1 MDYIQKTRERLTA
14 LGIDWD
20 TLPANIGLS
29 DGNSKLKK
37 SGIVSFNLIPIV
49 HCPLAGA
56 CKAFCYATVG
66 QQAFAS
72 GVKRRA
78 AAFKATL
85 DPAFVQNMHAEI
97 QRWKKKIGGKSR
109 TDARSFKAIRVHDSG
124 DFYSMEYLKSWLEI
138 ARLNPDVR
146 FYAYTKS
153 LPFVHKAFELGL
165 VPPNFRLIQSV
176 GGLADSRIRQD
187 LPHARIFGT
196 LEELQAA
203 GYADASETDDAS
215 AFGESPLI
223 GLVVHGARKGK
234 FEGTQSLRSLEGT
247 QTAPAQESIKVSA

>member
-1 MDYIQKTRERLTA
+1 MSYIEKTRERLTA
-14 LGIDWD
+14 LNIDYD
-20 TLPANIGLS
+20 GLPANIGLS

-37 SGIVSFNLIPIV
+37 SGIVSFNLIPIT

-85 DPAFVQNMHAEI
+85 SPTFVQDMHAEVG
-97 QRWKKKIGGKSR
+97 RWKRKI
-109 TDARSFKAIRVHDSG
+109 KAVRVHDSG
-124 DFYSMEYLKSWLEI
+124 DFYSMDYLKAWLEI
-138 ARLNPDVR
+138 ARLNSDVK
-146 FYAYTKS
+146 FYAYSKS
-153 LPFVHKAFELGL
+153 LPFIHRAYDQGL
-165 VPPNFRLIQSV
+165 VPSNFRLIQSV
-176 GGLADSRIRQD
+176 GGLADSRIRTD

-196 LEELQAA
+196 LEELQSA
-203 GYADASETDDAS
+203 GYADASETDDVS
-215 AFGESPLI
+215 AFSDTRFV

-234 FEGTQSLRSLEGT
+234 FSGTQS
-247 QTAPAQESIKVSA
+247 APSENIAKVS

>member
-1 MDYIQKTRERLTA
+1 MFIENTRKRLA
-14 LGIDWD
+14 DLGINYD
-20 TLPANIGLS
+20 TLPANIKLS

-37 SGIVSFNLIPIV
+37 SGIVSFNLIPIT

-85 DPAFVQNMHAEI
+85 APDFVQAMHSEI
-97 QRWKKKIGGKSR
+97 QRWKKKIR
-109 TDARSFKAIRVHDSG
+109 AVRVHDSG
-124 DFYSMEYLKSWLEI
+124 DFYSMDYLKDWLEI
-138 ARLNPDVR
+138 ARLNPDVK
-146 FYAYTKS
+146 FYAYSKS
-153 LPFVHKAFELGL
+153 LPFIHKAYDQGL

-176 GGLADSRIRQD
+176 GGLADSRIRHD
-187 LPHARIFGT
+187 LPHARIFST
-196 LEELQAA
+196 LDELVNA
-203 GYADASETDDAS
+203 GYADASETDDVS
-215 AFGESPLI
+215 AFTDTLYV

-234 FEGTQSLRSLEGT
+234 FSGTQS
-247 QTAPAQESIKVSA
+247 APNENISKVS

>member
-1 MDYIQKTRERLTA
+1 MNYIEKTRERLTA
-14 LGIDWD
+14 LGLDYD

-49 HCPLAGA
+49 HCPLAGS

-85 DPAFVQNMHAEI
+85 APDFVQQMHSEV
-97 QRWKKKIGGKSR
+97 QRWKRKI
-109 TDARSFKAIRVHDSG
+109 KAVRVHDSG
-124 DFYSMEYLKSWLEI
+124 DFYSMQYLQDWLEI
-138 ARLNPDVR
+138 ARLNPDVK
-146 FYAYTKS
+146 FYAYSKS
-153 LPFVHKAFELGL
+153 LPFIHRAYDQGL

-176 GGLADSRIRQD
+176 GGLADSRIRTD

-196 LEELQAA
+196 LEELTQA
-203 GYADASETDDAS
+203 GYADASETDDVS
-215 AFGESPLI
+215 AFSDTRFV

-234 FEGTQSLRSLEGT
+234 FSGTQD
-247 QTAPAQESIKVSA
+247 APAENLTRNEVTDRGPLPQVS

>member
-1 MDYIQKTRERLTA
+1 MWGEPMDYVAKTRERLAA
-14 LGIDWD
+14 LGIDYD

-49 HCPLAGA
+49 HCPLAGV

-85 DPAFVQNMHAEI
+85 SPTFVQDMHAEI
-97 QRWKKKIGGKSR
+97 ARWKKKI
-109 TDARSFKAIRVHDSG
+109 KAIRVHDSG
-124 DFYSMEYLKSWLEI
+124 DFYSMDYLRSWLEI
-138 ARLNPDVR
+138 ARLNPDVK

-153 LPFVHKAFELGL
+153 LPFVHKAYELGL

-176 GGLADSRIRQD
+176 GGLADSRIRTD
-187 LPHARIFGT
+187 LPHARIFAS
-196 LEELQAA
+196 LDELQAA

-215 AFGESPLI
+215 AFGSNPLI

-234 FEGTQSLRSLEGT
+234 FTGTQSAPVSDENSL
-247 QTAPAQESIKVSA
+247 KVSA

>member
-1 MDYIQKTRERLTA
+1 MDYIQKTRDRLA
-14 LGIDWD
+14 SLGIDWD
-20 TLPANIGLS
+20 ALPANIGLS

-49 HCPLAGA
+49 HCPLAGS

-85 DPAFVQNMHAEI
+85 DPGFVQNMHSEI
-97 QRWKKKIGGKSR
+97 QRWKRKI
-109 TDARSFKAIRVHDSG
+109 KAIRVHDSG
-124 DFYSMEYLKSWLEI
+124 DFYSMDYLRNWLEI

-165 VPPNFRLIQSV
+165 VPSNFRLIQSV
-176 GGLADSRIRQD
+176 GGLADSRIRKD

-196 LEELQAA
+196 LDELNDA

-215 AFGESPLI
+215 AFGDSPFI

-234 FEGTQSLRSLEGT
+234 FSGT
-247 QTAPAQESIKVSA
+247 QTAPVSDENITQVSA

>member
-1 MDYIQKTRERLTA
+1 MFIEKTRERLAA
-14 LGIDWD
+14 LGIDYD

-29 DGNSKLKK
+29 DGNTKLKK

-85 DPAFVQNMHAEI
+85 SPTFVQDMHAEI
-97 QRWKKKIGGKSR
+97 ARWKRKV
-109 TDARSFKAIRVHDSG
+109 KAIRVHDSG
-124 DFYSMEYLKSWLEI
+124 DFYSMEYLQDWLEI
-138 ARLNPDVR
+138 ARLNPDVQ
-146 FYAYTKS
+146 FYAYSKS
-153 LPFVHKAFELGL
+153 LPFIHRAYDLGL

-176 GGLADSRIRQD
+176 GGLADSRIRHD

-215 AFGESPLI
+215 AFGSNPLI

-234 FEGTQSLRSLEGT
+234 FTGTQSAPVSDENSL
-247 QTAPAQESIKVSA
+247 KVSA

>member
-1 MDYIQKTRERLTA
+1 MDYTQKTRDRLAA
-14 LGIDWD
+14 LGIDYD
-20 TLPANIGLS
+20 GLPANIGLS

-85 DPAFVQNMHAEI
+85 APDFVQQMHAEVG
-97 QRWKKKIGGKSR
+97 RWKRKI
-109 TDARSFKAIRVHDSG
+109 KAVRVHDSG
-124 DFYSMEYLKSWLEI
+124 DFYSMEYLLDWLEI
-138 ARLNPDVR
+138 ARINPDVK
-146 FYAYTKS
+146 FYAYSKS
-153 LPFVHKAFELGL
+153 LPFIHRAYDQGL

-176 GGLADSRIRQD
+176 GGLADSRIRHD

-196 LEELQAA
+196 LDELQSA
-203 GYADASETDDAS
+203 GYADASETDDVS
-215 AFGESPLI
+215 AFSDTRFV

-234 FEGTQSLRSLEGT
+234 FSGTQD
-247 QTAPAQESIKVSA
+247 APAENISKVS

>member
-1 MDYIQKTRERLTA
+1 MDYIAKTRERLSA

-20 TLPANIGLS
+20 TLPANIQLS
-29 DGNSKLKK
+29 DGNTKLKK

-49 HCPLAGA
+49 HCPLAGS

-85 DPAFVQNMHAEI
+85 SPTFVQDMHSEI
-97 QRWKKKIGGKSR
+97 ARWKRKI
-109 TDARSFKAIRVHDSG
+109 KAIRAHDSG
-124 DFYSMEYLKSWLEI
+124 DFYSMDYLKAWLEI

-165 VPPNFRLIQSV
+165 VPSNFRLIQSV
-176 GGLADSRIRQD
+176 GGLADSRIRKD
-187 LPHARIFGT
+187 LPHARIFKT
-196 LEELQAA
+196 LDELIDA

-215 AFGESPLI
+215 AFGSSPFI

-234 FEGTQSLRSLEGT
+234 FSGT
-247 QTAPAQESIKVSA
+247 QTAPTQESLKVSA

>member
-1 MDYIQKTRERLTA
+1 MDYIAKTRDRLTT

-37 SGIVSFNLIPIV
+37 SGIVSFNLIPII
-49 HCPLAGA
+49 HCPLAGS

-85 DPAFVQNMHAEI
+85 SPTFVQDMHAEI
-97 QRWKKKIGGKSR
+97 QRWKRKI
-109 TDARSFKAIRVHDSG
+109 KAVRVHDSG
-124 DFYSMEYLKSWLEI
+124 DFYSMDYLKSWLEI
-138 ARLNPDVR
+138 ARLNTDVK

-153 LPFVHKAFELGL
+153 LPFVHKAYELGL

-176 GGLADSRIRQD
+176 GGLADNRIRQD
-187 LPHARIFGT
+187 LPHARIFST
-196 LEELQAA
+196 LKELHDA

-215 AFGESPLI
+215 AFGEGPFI

-234 FEGTQSLRSLEGT
+234 FTGT
-247 QTAPAQESIKVSA
+247 QTMENVS

>member
-1 MDYIQKTRERLTA
+1 MDYIQKTRDRLA
-14 LGIDWD
+14 SLGIDWD
-20 TLPANIGLS
+20 TLPANIQLS

-85 DPAFVQNMHAEI
+85 SPTFVQDMHTEI
-97 QRWKKKIGGKSR
+97 ARWKKKIR
-109 TDARSFKAIRVHDSG
+109 AVRVHDSG
-124 DFYSMEYLKSWLEI
+124 DFYSMDYLRNWLEI
-138 ARLNPDVR
+138 ARLNPDVK

-165 VPPNFRLIQSV
+165 VPSNFRLIQSV
-176 GGLADSRIRQD
+176 GGLADSRIRTD

-196 LEELQAA
+196 LDELQAA

-215 AFGESPLI
+215 AFGSSPFI

-234 FEGTQSLRSLEGT
+234 FSGTQS
-247 QTAPAQESIKVSA
+247 APAAAENFSQVSA

>member
-1 MDYIQKTRERLTA
+1 MDYIAKTRERLA
-14 LGIDWD
+14 SLGIDWD

-85 DPAFVQNMHAEI
+85 SPTFVQDMHAEI
-97 QRWKKKIGGKSR
+97 ARWKKKIR
-109 TDARSFKAIRVHDSG
+109 AVRVHDSG
-124 DFYSMEYLKSWLEI
+124 DFYSMDYLKSWLEI

-153 LPFVHKAFELGL
+153 LPFVHKAYELGL

-196 LEELQAA
+196 LEELNAA

-215 AFGESPLI
+215 AFGSNPLI

-234 FEGTQSLRSLEGT
+234 FTGT
-247 QTAPAQESIKVSA
+247 QTAPAAAENISQVI

>member
-85 DPAFVQNMHAEI
+85 SPTFVQDMHAEI
-97 QRWKKKIGGKSR
+97 QRWKRKI
-109 TDARSFKAIRVHDSG
+109 KAIRVHDSG
-124 DFYSMEYLKSWLEI
+124 DFYSMDYLRSWLEI
-138 ARLNPDVR
+138 ARLNPDVK

-153 LPFVHKAFELGL
+153 LPFVHKAYELGL

-176 GGLADSRIRQD
+176 GGLADSRIRTD

-215 AFGESPLI
+215 AFGSSPLI

-234 FEGTQSLRSLEGT
+234 FSGT
-247 QTAPAQESIKVSA
+247 QTAPATNENFAQVI

>member
-1 MDYIQKTRERLTA
+1 MVIDKTRERLAA
-14 LGIDWD
+14 LNIDYD
-20 TLPANIGLS
+20 TLPANISLS
-29 DGNSKLKK
+29 DGNTKLKK

-85 DPAFVQNMHAEI
+85 SPTFVQDMHSEV
-97 QRWKKKIGGKSR
+97 QRWKKKI
-109 TDARSFKAIRVHDSG
+109 KAIRVHDSG
-124 DFYSMEYLKSWLEI
+124 DFYSPDYLKDWLEI
-138 ARLNPDVR
+138 ARLNPDVK
-146 FYAYTKS
+146 FYAYSKS
-153 LPFVHKAFELGL
+153 LPFIHRAYDQGL
-165 VPPNFRLIQSV
+165 VPANFRLIQSV
-176 GGLADSRIRQD
+176 GGLADSRIRHD

-196 LEELQAA
+196 LEELTEA
-203 GYADASETDDAS
+203 GYADASETDDVS
-215 AFGESPLI
+215 AFSDTLYV

-234 FEGTQSLRSLEGT
+234 FSGTQS
-247 QTAPAQESIKVSA
+247 APAQENSIKVPA

>member
-1 MDYIQKTRERLTA
+1 MFIEKTRERLAA
-14 LGIDWD
+14 LNIDYD

-29 DGNSKLKK
+29 DGNTKLKK

-85 DPAFVQNMHAEI
+85 SPTFVQDMHSEI
-97 QRWKKKIGGKSR
+97 SRWKRKV
-109 TDARSFKAIRVHDSG
+109 KAVRVHDSG
-124 DFYSMEYLKSWLEI
+124 DFYSMEYLQNWLEI
-138 ARLNPDVR
+138 ARLNPDVK
-146 FYAYTKS
+146 FYAYSKS
-153 LPFVHKAFELGL
+153 LPFIHRAYDLGL
-165 VPPNFRLIQSV
+165 VPANFRLIQSV
-176 GGLADSRIRQD
+176 GGVADSRIRQD

-196 LEELQAA
+196 LEELQSA
-203 GYADASETDDAS
+203 GYADASETDDVA
-215 AFGESPLI
+215 AFSDTRYV

-234 FEGTQSLRSLEGT
+234 FTGTQDAPTQLEN
-247 QTAPAQESIKVSA
+247 AV

>member
-1 MDYIQKTRERLTA
+1 MNYIEKTRERLAA
-14 LGIDWD
+14 LGIDYD

-29 DGNSKLKK
+29 DGNTKLKK

-85 DPAFVQNMHAEI
+85 APDFVQQMHSEV
-97 QRWKKKIGGKSR
+97 QRWKKKI
-109 TDARSFKAIRVHDSG
+109 KAIRVHDSG
-124 DFYSMEYLKSWLEI
+124 DFYSMDYLQNWLEI
-138 ARLNPDVR
+138 ARLNPDVQ
-146 FYAYTKS
+146 FYAYSKS
-153 LPFVHKAFELGL
+153 LPFIHRAYDQGL
-165 VPPNFRLIQSV
+165 VPANFRLIQSV
-176 GGLADSRIRQD
+176 GGLADSRIRHD
-187 LPHARIFGT
+187 LPHARIFST
-196 LEELQAA
+196 LDELTEA
-203 GYADASETDDAS
+203 GYADASETDDVS
-215 AFGESPLI
+215 AFSDTRYV

-234 FEGTQSLRSLEGT
+234 FSGTQD
-247 QTAPAQESIKVSA
+247 APSENSIKVSA

>member
-1 MDYIQKTRERLTA
+1 MDYVAKTRDRLTA
-14 LGIDWD
+14 LGVDYD
-20 TLPANIGLS
+20 TLPANVGLS
-29 DGNSKLKK
+29 DGNTKLKK
-37 SGIVSFNLIPIV
+37 SGIVSFNLIPII
-49 HCPLAGA
+49 HCPLAGS

-85 DPAFVQNMHAEI
+85 SPTFVQDMHSEI
-97 QRWKKKIGGKSR
+97 QRWKRKI
-109 TDARSFKAIRVHDSG
+109 KAIRVHDSG
-124 DFYSMEYLKSWLEI
+124 DFYSMDYLRNWLEI
-138 ARLNPDVR
+138 ARLNPDVK

-165 VPPNFRLIQSV
+165 VPSNFRLIQSV
-176 GGLADSRIRQD
+176 GGLADSRIRKD

-196 LEELQAA
+196 LDELLNA

-215 AFGESPLI
+215 AFGDSPFI

-234 FEGTQSLRSLEGT
+234 FSGT
-247 QTAPAQESIKVSA
+247 QTAPTQLGEAV

>member
-1 MDYIQKTRERLTA
+1 MNYIEKTRERLAA
-14 LGIDWD
+14 LGIDYN

-29 DGNSKLKK
+29 DGNTKLKK

-85 DPAFVQNMHAEI
+85 APDFVQAMHAEVG
-97 QRWKKKIGGKSR
+97 RWKKKI
-109 TDARSFKAIRVHDSG
+109 KAVRVHDSG
-124 DFYSMEYLKSWLEI
+124 DFYSMDYLHDWLEI
-138 ARLNPDVR
+138 ARLNPDVK
-146 FYAYTKS
+146 FYAYSKS
-153 LPFVHKAFELGL
+153 LPFIHRAYDQGL
-165 VPPNFRLIQSV
+165 VPENFRLIQSV
-176 GGLADSRIRQD
+176 GGLADSRIRHD
-187 LPHARIFGT
+187 LPHARIFST

-203 GYADASETDDAS
+203 GYADASETDDVS
-215 AFGESPLI
+215 AFSDTRFV

-234 FEGTQSLRSLEGT
+234 FSGTQS
-247 QTAPAQESIKVSA
+247 APSENFARNEVTDRGPLPQVS

>member
-1 MDYIQKTRERLTA
+1 MDYIQKTRDRLAA
-14 LGIDWD
+14 LGIDYD

-85 DPAFVQNMHAEI
+85 SPTFVQDMHAEI
-97 QRWKKKIGGKSR
+97 ARWKRKI
-109 TDARSFKAIRVHDSG
+109 KAIRVHDSG
-124 DFYSMEYLKSWLEI
+124 DFYSMDYLRNWLEI
-138 ARLNPDVR
+138 ARLNPDVK

-153 LPFVHKAFELGL
+153 LPFVHKAYELGL

-196 LEELQAA
+196 IDELQAA

-215 AFGESPLI
+215 AFGSSPFI

-234 FEGTQSLRSLEGT
+234 FSGTQS
-247 QTAPAQESIKVSA
+247 APAAAENFSQVI

>member
-1 MDYIQKTRERLTA
+1 MWGEPMDYVAKTRERLAA
-14 LGIDWD
+14 LGIDYD
-20 TLPANIGLS
+20 TLPANIRLS
-29 DGNSKLKK
+29 DGNTKLKK

-49 HCPLAGA
+49 HCPLAGS

-85 DPAFVQNMHAEI
+85 SPTFVQDMHAEV
-97 QRWKKKIGGKSR
+97 QRWKKKI
-109 TDARSFKAIRVHDSG
+109 KAIRVHDSG
-124 DFYSMEYLKSWLEI
+124 DFYSMDYLKDWLEI
-138 ARLNPDVR
+138 ARLNPDVQ
-146 FYAYTKS
+146 FYAYSKS
-153 LPFVHKAFELGL
+153 LPFIHRAYDQGL
-165 VPPNFRLIQSV
+165 VPSNFRLIQSV
-176 GGLADSRIRQD
+176 GGLADSRIRHD

-196 LEELQAA
+196 LDELQSA

-215 AFGESPLI
+215 AFGSSPLI

-234 FEGTQSLRSLEGT
+234 FSGTQD
-247 QTAPAQESIKVSA
+247 APSENIAKVS

>member
-1 MDYIQKTRERLTA
+1 MDYTQKTRERLAA
-14 LGIDWD
+14 LGIDYD
-20 TLPANIGLS
+20 GLPANIGLS

-85 DPAFVQNMHAEI
+85 APDFVQQMHTEI
-97 QRWKKKIGGKSR
+97 ARWKRKI
-109 TDARSFKAIRVHDSG
+109 KAIRVHDSG
-124 DFYSMEYLKSWLEI
+124 DFYSMEYLQNWLEI
-138 ARLNPDVR
+138 ARLNPDVK
-146 FYAYTKS
+146 FYAYSKS
-153 LPFVHKAFELGL
+153 LPFIHRAYEQGL
-165 VPPNFRLIQSV
+165 VPANFRLIQSV
-176 GGLADSRIRQD
+176 GGLADSRIRTD

-196 LEELQAA
+196 LEELQEA
-203 GYADASETDDAS
+203 GYADASETDDVS
-215 AFGESPLI
+215 AFSDTRYV

-234 FEGTQSLRSLEGT
+234 FSGTQD
-247 QTAPAQESIKVSA
+247 APSENSIKVSA

>member
-1 MDYIQKTRERLTA
+1 MTYIEKTRERLAT
-14 LGIDWD
+14 LGIDYD
-20 TLPANIGLS
+20 GLPANIGLS

-85 DPAFVQNMHAEI
+85 APDFVQQMHSEV
-97 QRWKKKIGGKSR
+97 QRWKKKI
-109 TDARSFKAIRVHDSG
+109 KAIRVHDSG
-124 DFYSMEYLKSWLEI
+124 DFYSMEYLQDWLEI
-138 ARLNPDVR
+138 ARLNPDVQ
-146 FYAYTKS
+146 FYAYSKS
-153 LPFVHKAFELGL
+153 LPFIHRAYDLGL

-176 GGLADSRIRQD
+176 GGLADSRIRTD

-196 LEELQAA
+196 LDELQSA
-203 GYADASETDDAS
+203 GYADASETDDVS
-215 AFGESPLI
+215 AFSDTLYV

-234 FEGTQSLRSLEGT
+234 FSGTQD
-247 QTAPAQESIKVSA
+247 APAENISKVSA

>member
-1 MDYIQKTRERLTA
+1 MDYIQKTKERLAA

-20 TLPANIGLS
+20 TLPANIRLS
-29 DGNSKLKK
+29 DGNTKLKK
-37 SGIVSFNLIPIV
+37 SGIVSFNLIPII
-49 HCPLAGA
+49 HCPLAGS

-97 QRWKKKIGGKSR
+97 QRWKKKI
-109 TDARSFKAIRVHDSG
+109 KAIRVHDSG
-124 DFYSMEYLKSWLEI
+124 DFYSMDYLKSWLEI
-138 ARLNPDVR
+138 ARLNPDVK

-153 LPFVHKAFELGL
+153 LPFVHRAYQLGL

-176 GGLADSRIRQD
+176 GGLADNRIRQD
-187 LPHARIFGT
+187 LPHARIFST
-196 LEELQAA
+196 LEELQDA

-223 GLVVHGARKGK
+223 GLVVHGARKNK
-234 FEGTQSLRSLEGT
+234 FTGT
-247 QTAPAQESIKVSA
+247 QTMENVS

>member
-1 MDYIQKTRERLTA
+1 MDYVQKTRDRLSA

-20 TLPANIGLS
+20 TLPANIQLS

-49 HCPLAGA
+49 HCPLAGS

-85 DPAFVQNMHAEI
+85 SPTFVQDMHSEI
-97 QRWKKKIGGKSR
+97 QRWKRKI
-109 TDARSFKAIRVHDSG
+109 KAIRVHDSG
-124 DFYSMEYLKSWLEI
+124 DFYSMDYLRNWLEI

-165 VPPNFRLIQSV
+165 VPSNFRLIQSV
-176 GGLADSRIRQD
+176 GGLADSRIRKD

-196 LEELQAA
+196 LDELIDA

-215 AFGESPLI
+215 AFGDSPFI

-234 FEGTQSLRSLEGT
+234 FSGT
-247 QTAPAQESIKVSA
+247 QTAPVSDENSIKVSA

>member
-1 MDYIQKTRERLTA
+1 MDYIAKTRERLA
-14 LGIDWD
+14 MLGIDWD
-20 TLPANIGLS
+20 TLPANIQLS

-85 DPAFVQNMHAEI
+85 SSTFVQDMHAEI
-97 QRWKKKIGGKSR
+97 ARWKRKI
-109 TDARSFKAIRVHDSG
+109 KAIRVHDSG
-124 DFYSMEYLKSWLEI
+124 DFYSMDYLKSWLEI
-138 ARLNPDVR
+138 ARLNPDVK

-153 LPFVHKAFELGL
+153 LPFVHKAYELGL
-165 VPPNFRLIQSV
+165 VPGNFRLIQSV
-176 GGLADSRIRQD
+176 GGIADSRIRTD

-196 LEELQAA
+196 LDELQAA

-215 AFGESPLI
+215 AFGINPLI

-234 FEGTQSLRSLEGT
+234 FTGT
-247 QTAPAQESIKVSA
+247 QTAPAAAENIAKVS

>member
-1 MDYIQKTRERLTA
+1 MFIENTRKRLA
-14 LGIDWD
+14 DLGIDYD
-20 TLPANIGLS
+20 TLPANIKLS

-37 SGIVSFNLIPIV
+37 SGIVSFNLIPIT
-49 HCPLAGA
+49 HCPLAGS

-85 DPAFVQNMHAEI
+85 APDFVQAMHSEI
-97 QRWKKKIGGKSR
+97 ARWKKKI
-109 TDARSFKAIRVHDSG
+109 KAIRVHDSG
-124 DFYSMEYLKSWLEI
+124 DFYSMDYLKDWLEI
-138 ARLNPDVR
+138 ARLNPEVK
-146 FYAYTKS
+146 FYAYSKS
-153 LPFVHKAFELGL
+153 LPFIHKAYDLGL

-187 LPHARIFGT
+187 LPHARIFST
-196 LEELQAA
+196 LDELTEA
-203 GYADASETDDAS
+203 GYADASETDDVS
-215 AFGESPLI
+215 AFSDTLFV

-234 FEGTQSLRSLEGT
+234 FSGTQS
-247 QTAPAQESIKVSA
+247 APNENIAKVS

>member
-1 MDYIQKTRERLTA
+1 MDYIAKTRDRLTA

-20 TLPANIGLS
+20 TLPANIQLS
-29 DGNSKLKK
+29 DGNTKLKK

-49 HCPLAGA
+49 HCPLAGS

-85 DPAFVQNMHAEI
+85 DPAFVQNMHSEI
-97 QRWKKKIGGKSR
+97 QRWKRKI
-109 TDARSFKAIRVHDSG
+109 KAIRAHDSG
-124 DFYSMEYLKSWLEI
+124 DFYSMDYLRNWLEI

-187 LPHARIFGT
+187 LPHARIFKT
-196 LEELQAA
+196 LDELLDA

-215 AFGESPLI
+215 AFGDSPFI

-234 FEGTQSLRSLEGT
+234 FSGT
-247 QTAPAQESIKVSA
+247 QTAPTQLGEAV

>member
-1 MDYIQKTRERLTA
+1 MDYIQKTAERLAA

-20 TLPANIGLS
+20 SLPANIGLS

-37 SGIVSFNLIPIV
+37 SGIVSFNLIPII
-49 HCPLAGA
+49 HCPLAGS

-85 DPAFVQNMHAEI
+85 SPTFVQDMHTEI
-97 QRWKKKIGGKSR
+97 SRWKRKI
-109 TDARSFKAIRVHDSG
+109 KAIRVHDSG
-124 DFYSMEYLKSWLEI
+124 DFYSMDYLRSWLEI
-138 ARLNPDVR
+138 SRLNPDVR

-153 LPFVHKAFELGL
+153 LPFVHRAHELGL

-176 GGLADSRIRQD
+176 GGLADSRIRTD

-196 LEELQAA
+196 LEELQSA
-203 GYADASETDDAS
+203 GYSDASETDDAA
-215 AFGESPLI
+215 AFGESPLV

-234 FEGTQSLRSLEGT
+234 FNGTQS
-247 QTAPAQESIKVSA
+247 APSESFAQVS

>member
-1 MDYIQKTRERLTA
+1 MDYVAKTRERLAA
-14 LGIDWD
+14 LGIDYD
-20 TLPANIGLS
+20 ALPANIGLS

-97 QRWKKKIGGKSR
+97 QKWKRKI
-109 TDARSFKAIRVHDSG
+109 KAIRVHDSG
-124 DFYSMEYLKSWLEI
+124 DFYSMDYLKSWLEI
-138 ARLNPDVR
+138 ARLNPDVK
-146 FYAYTKS
+146 FYAYSKS
-153 LPFVHKAFELGL
+153 LPFIHKAFELGL
-165 VPPNFRLIQSV
+165 VPSNFRLIQSV
-176 GGLADSRIRQD
+176 GGLADSRIRTD
-187 LPHARIFGT
+187 LPHARIFST
-196 LEELQAA
+196 LEELQDA

-215 AFGESPLI
+215 AFGSSPFI

-234 FEGTQSLRSLEGT
+234 FSGTQGAPNGNNIQSVPGT
-247 QTAPAQESIKVSA
+247 LHDVG